1 MNFSEVASPAVISSV
16 VAVGSLILSFFKL
29 FKENDANAKKIKRI
43 MDLSEVYGR
52 LEDGSSA
59 KHNIQDI
66 LDIET
71 GRFKDIL
78 TRKLNYSNVAVVI
91 VVAIVGGGL
100 SYVSLLLANNS
111 YIILSVLGWIAF
123 AVVAF
128 FTLGISITG
137 LASIYNNENDKKE
150 KK

>member
-43 MDLSEVYGR
+43 MDLSEVYEK
-52 LEDGSSA
+52 LKDGSSA

-91 VVAIVGGGL
+91 VVAIVGEVFL
-100 SYVSLLLANNS
+100 C
-111 YIILSVLGWIAF
+111 
-123 AVVAF
+123 
-128 FTLGISITG
+128 ISTFG
-137 LASIYNNENDKKE
+137 
-150 KK
+150 

>member
-1 MNFSEVASPAVISSV
+1 MNFSELVSPVAVSSV
-16 VAVGSLILSFFKL
+16 VAVGSLMLSFFKL
-29 FKENDANAKKIKRI
+29 FKENDANDKKIKRI
-43 MDLSEVYGR
+43 MDLSEVYER
-52 LEDGSSA
+52 LKDGSSA

-78 TRKLNYSNVAVVI
+78 TRKLNYSNVAVVVI
-91 VVAIVGGGL
+91 VAIVGGFL
-100 SYVSLLLANNS
+100 SYASLLLANNS
-111 YIILSVLGWIAF
+111 SIIFSVLGWIAF
-123 AVVAF
+123 AIVAF

>member
-1 MNFSEVASPAVISSV
+1 MNFFEVTSPAIISSV

-29 FKENDANAKKIKRI
+29 FKENDANDKKIKRI
-43 MDLSEVYGR
+43 MHLSEVYER
-52 LEDGSSA
+52 LKDGSSA

-78 TRKLNYSNVAVVI
+78 TRKLNYSNVAVVVI
-91 VVAIVGGGL
+91 VAIMGGFL
-100 SYVSLLLANNS
+100 SYAFLLLANS
-111 YIILSVLGWIAF
+111 SSIIFSVLSWIAF
-123 AVVAF
+123 AIVAF

-137 LASIYNNENDKKE
+137 LVSIYNNENDKKE

>member
-1 MNFSEVASPAVISSV
+1 MNFSEVTSPAIISSV
-16 VAVGSLILSFFKL
+16 VAVGSLIFSFFKL
-29 FKENDANAKKIKRI
+29 FKENDANDKKIKRI
-43 MDLSEVYGR
+43 MDLSEVYER
-52 LEDGSSA
+52 LKDGSSA

-78 TRKLNYSNVAVVI
+78 TRKLNYSNVAVVGI
-91 VVAIVGGGL
+91 VAIVGGFL
-100 SYVSLLLANNS
+100 SYTSLLLANNS
-111 YIILSVLGWIAF
+111 SIIFSVLGWMTF
-123 AVVAF
+123 AIVAF

-137 LASIYNNENDKKE
+137 LASIYNNKNDKKE

>member
-43 MDLSEVYGR
+43 MDLSEVYER
-52 LEDGSSA
+52 LKDGSNA
-59 KHNIQDI
+59 KRNIQDI

-71 GRFKDIL
+71 GRFKDMI
-78 TRKLNYSNVAVVI
+78 TRKLNYLNVAVVVI
-91 VVAIVGGGL
+91 VAIVGGLL

-123 AVVAF
+123 AIVAF
-128 FTLGISITG
+128 FTLGVSIAG
-137 LASIYNNENDKKE
+137 LASIYNNKNDKKE